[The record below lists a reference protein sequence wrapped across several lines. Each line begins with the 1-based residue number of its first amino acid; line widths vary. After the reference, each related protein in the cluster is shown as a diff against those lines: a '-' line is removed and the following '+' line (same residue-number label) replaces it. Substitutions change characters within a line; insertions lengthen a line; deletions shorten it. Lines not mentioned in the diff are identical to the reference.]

1 MNIVDIKEVLD
12 TGGKDKLDLIFEMQ
26 RKLKEKYDKIEKE
39 KGFFVPELPINIDDC
54 LTQEYLKSQA
64 YRIVSELV
72 EATECLKNKAW
83 KQTETF
89 CDVDHFMEEVSDSF
103 HFFIELCIVLGI
115 TSENLFQ
122 LYFKKMKVNEWRVR
136 TRY

>member
-1 MNIVDIKEVLD
+1 MNITDVKEIF
-12 TGGKDKLDLIFEMQ
+12 GKEGDRLDLIFEAQ
-26 RKLKEKYDKIEKE
+26 KRLKQKYDKIERE
-39 KGFFVPELPINIDDC
+39 KGLFVPELPIDINNC

-89 CDVDHFMEEVSDSF
+89 CDVDHFKEELSDAL
-103 HFFIELCIVLGI
+103 HFFIEFCIVVGI
-115 TSENLFQ
+115 SSEELFQ
-122 LYFKKMKVNEWRVR
+122 LYFKKMTVNEWRVK
-136 TRY
+136 TNY